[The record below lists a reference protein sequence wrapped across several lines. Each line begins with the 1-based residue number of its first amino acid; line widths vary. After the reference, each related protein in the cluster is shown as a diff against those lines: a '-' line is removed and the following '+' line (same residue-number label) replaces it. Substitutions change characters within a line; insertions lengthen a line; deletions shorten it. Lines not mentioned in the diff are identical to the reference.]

1 MKQYRTYCSECDAE
15 VLVNVDPD
23 RKKVDPEEVVCAD
36 EGEECAE
43 TGCPLTGL
51 TSSELAE
58 KLEFLPEPASGQD
71 EGAEQRTL
79 EEAEELLGDARIA
92 SFRRQFRHRKG

>member
-1 MKQYRTYCSECDAE
+1 MKQLRTYCSECDAE

-23 RKKVDPEEVVCAD
+23 RTKVDPDEVVCAD
-36 EGEECAE
+36 EGDECAE

-51 TSSELAE
+51 TSSELAA
-58 KLEFLPEPASGQD
+58 KLEFLPDPDSGQG
-71 EGAEQRTL
+71 EGAEPRTL

-92 SFRRQFRHRKG
+92 SFRRQFRRRKG

>member
-23 RKKVDPEEVVCAD
+23 QKTIDPDEVVCAD
-36 EGEECAE
+36 EGDECAE

-51 TSSELAE
+51 TGAELAA
-58 KLEFLPEPASGQD
+58 KLEFLPGSGL
-71 EGAEQRTL
+71 EEGKGAEPRTL
-79 EEAEELLGDARIA
+79 DEAEELLGDARIA
-92 SFRRQFRHRKG
+92 SFRRQFRRREE

>member
-15 VLVNVDPD
+15 VLVNVDPGQ
-23 RKKVDPEEVVCAD
+23 KEMDPDEVVCAD

-51 TSSELAE
+51 TSSELAT
-58 KLEFLPEPASGQD
+58 KLEFLPDPGPGEGK
-71 EGAEQRTL
+71 GAEPRTL
-79 EEAEELLGDARIA
+79 DEAEELLGDARIA
-92 SFRRQFRHRKG
+92 SFRRQFRRRKE